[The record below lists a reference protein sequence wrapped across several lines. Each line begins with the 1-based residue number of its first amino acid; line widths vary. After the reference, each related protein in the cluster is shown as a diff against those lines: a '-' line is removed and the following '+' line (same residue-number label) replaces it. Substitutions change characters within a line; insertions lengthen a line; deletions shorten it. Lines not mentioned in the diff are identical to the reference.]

1 MINKAKKQAQ
11 KIRMTAAERAKAL
24 RFLRAYMKEYMPPPL
39 PRSSP
44 HSVRRGSKSVHRKPI
59 SEY

>member
-1 MINKAKKQAQ
+1 MINKAKN
-11 KIRMTAAERAKAL
+11 IHLTASEHKKAL
-24 RFLRAYMKEYMPPPL
+24 AALKRFMKEYMPPPL

-44 HSVRRGSKSVHRKPI
+44 ISVRRGSKNPKRKPI